1 MPFVVNDNVTS
12 ISDDCFY
19 SVVSVASTILDS
31 MLDAIPDSTPQYFSS
46 EPKVSLSVWIKRLLS
61 KSQSTLECAFLALFY
76 LNKLQK
82 SFPHLRFTE
91 VNVRRLYLVAFM
103 LAFKYL
109 EDENYTNSSW
119 SIIGFSHYSTDV
131 LNAME
136 SEMLS
141 LLDWNLFVSTESL
154 QQFLSPFAASITI

>member
-1 MPFVVNDNVTS
+1 MSLLSPMIASILLSPSHQPFWTQCSTLFPIVLRS
-12 ISDDCFY
+12 ISVPNPKFPCQFGSSDCCPKAKVPWNVLSLHF
-19 SVVSVASTILDS
+19 STSTNSRSPIHIFASL
-31 MLDAIPDSTPQYFSS
+31 
-46 EPKVSLSVWIKRLLS
+46 
-61 KSQSTLECAFLALFY
+61 
-76 LNKLQK
+76 
-82 SFPHLRFTE
+82 E